1 MFSGRRC
8 LVNKIMPDTD
18 AGRAE
23 CSDHTSVGS
32 FEQGIFTINSLD
44 QSNYNTVM
52 NWFSDHKDTIG
63 SIDCFLLKHPL
74 FEFPMEAYVFFQFV
88 HHAQI
93 GFKVNDKK
101 GKTIRHFC
109 LQLQNSWWPSVPG
122 VPFDPARGCLL
133 VDPKTLGNSTKE
145 GFSYPRKSPQPSSSK
160 SPQPSGPPPGRYKMS
175 FADATAIFGAFL
187 EDDDYASDAVIAMN
201 EYTTFKGINLSYL
214 NNLVNFKFFLD
225 SYRFWRGTYT
235 HSGTDPVD
243 PDLMPTLSTS
253 QIPICGKSKIDLPVP
268 LSEYKKGYGGGPAD
282 GSLWVFDTFSPA
294 YLSFDEGVIFN
305 FATLEGESCVDSMM
319 DLCDWT
325 FRNFQC
331 YDNVLQHANSYSRAY
346 ATISTSQLNMNW
358 VNKLCLDDNFMQN
371 TFGKLTLPAEWKK
384 ENAASTA
391 WKYIRGYDKDGKN
404 YNSSM
409 DWRMSTMQW
418 GNNVNS
424 PLPETNPHVVTCKF
438 FDAIFDLIAAGGSSS
453 NLFQPYVPTEQTGQ
467 VYVDSATEKQNM
479 ANSTCTPIL
488 QNSNNYNCEIWSR
501 YLITMIMNTEYLTRG
516 GKTKITKFFD
526 FDFPG
531 KVTKD
536 PTAYCG
542 CSPEDTNYGV
552 TDNLLRS
559 YTAMWPV
566 MLFDKTGNIDYQN
579 GVALEDFNSLKE
591 LAADAKEYAD
601 QSMLF
606 NYMLAGNL
614 MTASEEGDN
623 PVLKALA
630 GMFTLPYV
638 TDIFKK
644 MMPDSGG
651 TILAALKGLMWG
663 LFLHLFLSVEN
674 VYVGG
679 YAMRNAQCVNT
690 ASNTDPTKRY
700 TANGHSFANDFE
712 PIFDCQNRVYKF
724 KIGGSTLAGQANK
737 KLLLAI
743 LKWVV
748 TDQMSGD
755 LLNKWQDIKGGTDA
769 WQTFTNDLSDAGSAI
784 KNMVEDLAKAANP
797 GKDTCGPAPVPPPDF
812 KWNDPKTW
820 GSNTDYQFQKLNYD
834 ACEMKASTDSIK
846 YGFQALNEGA
856 KAYGDVV
863 GGILAL
869 IKNPKAIP
877 IDLVNMVGNS
887 VTNATNLIYRFLAS
901 SLGNFTTY
909 CHQNYTFAPEML
921 FQVNTKQVGG
931 PTKWS
936 GLKSFIPNLNRGNR
950 FCASVCGDCK
960 LGELGKLETFDNNWS
975 VQKYPGSFKITD
987 PYHTITKKQQMQKEN
1002 KGGFVAAI
1010 VSCIV
1015 VILAVVLTLY
1025 FINKKVKKS
1034 IR

>member
-8 LVNKIMPDTD
+8 LVNKIMPDTE

-32 FEQGIFTINSLD
+32 FEQGIFTMNSLD
-44 QSNYNTVM
+44 QSNYNSVM
-52 NWFSDHKDTIG
+52 KWFSDNKSNIG

-101 GKTIRHFC
+101 GKTIRHFV

-133 VDPKTLGNSTKE
+133 VNPKTLDDPSGSHE
-145 GFSYPRKSPQPSSSK
+145 GFSYPPKSPTPGSDK
-160 SPQPSGPPPGRYKMS
+160 PTQPSGNPPGRYKMS
-175 FADATAIFGAFL
+175 FSDATAIFGAFL
-187 EDDDYASDAVIAMN
+187 EDEDYTSDAIIAMN
-201 EYTTFKGINLSYL
+201 EYTIFKGINLGYL
-214 NNLVNFKFFLD
+214 NSLVNFKFFLD

-235 HSGTDPVD
+235 HSGTDPID
-243 PDLMPTLSTS
+243 PDLMPTIITS
-253 QIPICGKSKIDLPVP
+253 QEPVCQKSKIDLSIP
-268 LSEYKKGYGGGPAD
+268 LNQYKKGYGGGSAD
-282 GSLWVFDTFSPA
+282 GSLFVFDTFSPA
-294 YLSFDEGVIFN
+294 YLSADEGVIFN
-305 FATLEGESCVDSMM
+305 FATLDQDDCVDSMM

-358 VNKLCLDDNFMQN
+358 IDKICNEDNFMEK
-371 TFGKLTLPAEWKK
+371 TFGKLALPDGWAKAD
-384 ENAASTA
+384 AASTV
-391 WKYIRGYDKDGKN
+391 WKYIRGYDKNGV
-404 YNSSM
+404 SQPGL
-409 DWRMSTMQW
+409 DWRTSTMQW
-418 GNNVNS
+418 GNNSGS
-424 PLPETNPHVVTCKF
+424 PMPANHPHVIACQF
-438 FDAIFDLIAAGGSSS
+438 FDGIFDMIAAGGS
-453 NLFQPYVPTEQTGQ
+453 NANIFQPYVPT
-467 VYVDSATEKQNM
+467 DSPAAEKQDM
-479 ANSTCTPIL
+479 ANSSCTPIL

-501 YLITMIMNTEYLTRG
+501 YLITMIMNTNYLTQGRNTQI
-516 GKTKITKFFD
+516 KKYFD

-531 KVTKD
+531 RVNKD
-536 PTAYCG
+536 KASFCG
-542 CSPEDTNYGV
+542 CSPEDTNYGL
-552 TDNLLRS
+552 TENLLRS

-579 GVALEDFNSLKE
+579 GVALEDFNSLPA
-591 LAADAKEYAD
+591 LADDAKEYAN

-606 NYMLAGNL
+606 NYLLAGNL

-679 YAMRNAQCVNT
+679 YAIRNADCVHT
-690 ASNTDPTKRY
+690 ASEPDASKRY
-700 TANGHSFANDFE
+700 TNKSQSFQNDFE
-712 PIFDCQNRVYKF
+712 PVFDCQNRVYKF
-724 KIGGSTLAGQANK
+724 KIGGATLAGQANK

-743 LKWVV
+743 LKWVL
-748 TDQMSGD
+748 TDRKVGNILDQW
-755 LLNKWQDIKGGTDA
+755 KDIKGGSDA
-769 WQTFTNDLSDAGSAI
+769 WQEFTDDLSSAGSAI
-784 KNMVEDLAKAANP
+784 KAMVADLAKIADP
-797 GKDTCGPAPVPPPDF
+797 GKDPCGEPPKPPATW
-812 KWNDPKTW
+812 KWDDPKTW
-820 GSNTDYQFQKLNYD
+820 GNNTDYALQKMNYD
-834 ACEMKASTDSIK
+834 MCEMEHSTDTIK
-846 YGFQALNEGA
+846 TGFDALNQGA

-863 GGILAL
+863 SGVLAL
-869 IKNPKAIP
+869 IKNPRAIP
-877 IDLVNMVGNS
+877 TNIVNIIGSS
-887 VTNATNLIYRFLAS
+887 VTNATNLIYKFLAS

-909 CHQNYTFAPEML
+909 CHQNYTYSPEMF
-921 FQVNTKQVGG
+921 FQLNAKQLAARNGI

-936 GLKSFIPNLNRGNR
+936 GLKSFIPDLNRGDR
-950 FCASVCGDCK
+950 FCATACGECK
-960 LGELGKLETFDNNWS
+960 LGELGKLETYDNKWLVKN
-975 VQKYPGSFKITD
+975 YPGSFKLTD
-987 PYHTITKKQQMQKEN
+987 PYHKDTKQEKKQKN
-1002 KGGFVAAI
+1002 GFVAAL
-1010 VSCIV
+1010 VTCIV
-1015 VILAVVLTLY
+1015 VVLAVVLALY
-1025 FINKKVKKS
+1025 FINRKVSKGT
-1034 IR
+1034 R